1 MTKSRWTNHHEEWRN
16 ISMTTEVETTTEL
29 FGQSF
34 NMDYRWTIKKHD
46 TKKQDLWSIIYLSMC
61 S

>member
-1 MTKSRWTNHHEEWRN
+1 
-16 ISMTTEVETTTEL
+16 MTTEVETTTEL

-46 TKKQDLWSIIYLSMC
+46 TKKQDL
-61 S
+61 